1 MLKICLRRQK
11 LFKKLLAAFILFF
24 ISNAAF
30 AIEENTDYLKFFGD
44 FNDEN
49 LIMYINKTYENNHE
63 LKKAAASVE
72 QYRQRVKTSFG
83 KELPSISVGA
93 NYLGLKTPE
102 IYGDEIKENAFVLP
116 FIVNY
121 EADLLLKNRDKTKAI
136 KKEYEAAQ
144 YEKNALYIAL
154 LSDSAT
160 VYTNILQYDK
170 LIENQEEILKNE
182 EELFSY
188 AKQKFES
195 GTTGLSELNNTEKN
209 YKNEKNKLENLIK
222 QRDNLLLELA
232 LLLGD
237 GNFEIN
243 NFKRGD
249 IEEFDYIKKFP
260 IEVKSDVIFKR
271 PDVMAAEAK
280 LEAAKIDIKV
290 ARKEFLPSFDITG
303 IWTFNT
309 LASGTFFSWES
320 SLAAL
325 LAGATQDIFKG
336 GIKKANLKMKKAKY
350 EELFEFAKDIKN
362 NRGEVLIIADGRQTN
377 SASIASGYASS
388 IISGYGGE
396 LSKNKGASINVE
408 VRNRYNPN
416 LEYKWFILT
425 VIVAML
431 SLVTT
436 LILTSLSISRERE
449 LGTFDQLIVS
459 PLSSFEI
466 LIGKSIPPLV
476 IAMIL
481 TLIMTLAVV
490 IFFKLPF
497 VGSLILFLVSI
508 FISLL
513 AITGVGLFISSVC
526 NTQQQAIIS
535 VMIFMMPAVL
545 LSGFIS
551 PIEDMPLFLQY
562 LTYLNPVRFFMV
574 LSKGIILKGMG
585 LDAVI
590 QNLIPL
596 IIIATLTLTLA
607 ARTFKRKLG

>member
-1 MLKICLRRQK
+1 
-11 LFKKLLAAFILFF
+11 
-24 ISNAAF
+24 
-30 AIEENTDYLKFFGD
+30 
-44 FNDEN
+44 
-49 LIMYINKTYENNHE
+49 
-63 LKKAAASVE
+63 
-72 QYRQRVKTSFG
+72 
-83 KELPSISVGA
+83 
-93 NYLGLKTPE
+93 
-102 IYGDEIKENAFVLP
+102 
-116 FIVNY
+116 
-121 EADLLLKNRDKTKAI
+121 
-136 KKEYEAAQ
+136 
-144 YEKNALYIAL
+144 
-154 LSDSAT
+154 
-160 VYTNILQYDK
+160 
-170 LIENQEEILKNE
+170 
-182 EELFSY
+182 
-188 AKQKFES
+188 
-195 GTTGLSELNNTEKN
+195 
-209 YKNEKNKLENLIK
+209 
-222 QRDNLLLELA
+222 
-232 LLLGD
+232 
-237 GNFEIN
+237 
-243 NFKRGD
+243 
-249 IEEFDYIKKFP
+249 
-260 IEVKSDVIFKR
+260 
-271 PDVMAAEAK
+271 
-280 LEAAKIDIKV
+280 
-290 ARKEFLPSFDITG
+290 
-303 IWTFNT
+303 
-309 LASGTFFSWES
+309 
-320 SLAAL
+320 
-325 LAGATQDIFKG
+325 
-336 GIKKANLKMKKAKY
+336 MKKAKY
-350 EELFEFAKDIKN
+350 EELFDFAKDIKN

-481 TLIMTLAVV
+481 TLIMTLTVV

>member
-1 MLKICLRRQK
+1 
-11 LFKKLLAAFILFF
+11 
-24 ISNAAF
+24 
-30 AIEENTDYLKFFGD
+30 
-44 FNDEN
+44 
-49 LIMYINKTYENNHE
+49 
-63 LKKAAASVE
+63 
-72 QYRQRVKTSFG
+72 
-83 KELPSISVGA
+83 
-93 NYLGLKTPE
+93 
-102 IYGDEIKENAFVLP
+102 
-116 FIVNY
+116 
-121 EADLLLKNRDKTKAI
+121 
-136 KKEYEAAQ
+136 
-144 YEKNALYIAL
+144 
-154 LSDSAT
+154 
-160 VYTNILQYDK
+160 
-170 LIENQEEILKNE
+170 
-182 EELFSY
+182 
-188 AKQKFES
+188 
-195 GTTGLSELNNTEKN
+195 
-209 YKNEKNKLENLIK
+209 
-222 QRDNLLLELA
+222 
-232 LLLGD
+232 
-237 GNFEIN
+237 
-243 NFKRGD
+243 
-249 IEEFDYIKKFP
+249 
-260 IEVKSDVIFKR
+260 
-271 PDVMAAEAK
+271 MAAEAK

-290 ARKEFLPSFDITG
+290 ARKEFLPSFNITG

-388 IISGYGGE
+388 IVSGYGGE

-481 TLIMTLAVV
+481 TLIMTLTVV

-562 LTYLNPVRFFMV
+562 LTYLNPVRFLWFYQ
-574 LSKGIILKGMG
+574 KE
-585 LDAVI
+585 
-590 QNLIPL
+590 
-596 IIIATLTLTLA
+596 
-607 ARTFKRKLG
+607 